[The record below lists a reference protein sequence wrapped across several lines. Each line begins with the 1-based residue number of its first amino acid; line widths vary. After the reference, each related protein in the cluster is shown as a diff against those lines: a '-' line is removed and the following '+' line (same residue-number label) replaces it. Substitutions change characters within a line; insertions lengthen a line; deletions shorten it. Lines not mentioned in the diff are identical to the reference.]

1 MEVVEMTSIIF
12 DMKNSINDFTR
23 LDNVE
28 EKISESEDRSTE
40 TIQFEAWGNKVK
52 IMKEVSV
59 ICGTWN

>member
-40 TIQFEAWGNKVK
+40 TIQFEA
-52 IMKEVSV
+52 
-59 ICGTWN
+59 